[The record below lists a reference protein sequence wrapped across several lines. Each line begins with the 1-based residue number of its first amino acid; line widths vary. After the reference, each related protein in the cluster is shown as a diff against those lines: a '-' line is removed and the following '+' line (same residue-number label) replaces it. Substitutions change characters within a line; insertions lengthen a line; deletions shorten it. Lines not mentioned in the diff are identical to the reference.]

1 MGCCTCYRD
10 PNDVIIY
17 IYIYIYIWKNRVIQV
32 EEGGVKGRQA
42 AGEGEEV
49 GEQEDEGEA
58 QSEERG

>member
-1 MGCCTCYRD
+1 M
-10 PNDVIIY
+10 
-17 IYIYIYIWKNRVIQV
+17 

-58 QSEERG
+58 QSEERGWKRKNMQAHPLYVLYKQEEIGKEVINKQ